1 MDNAVPRMQLKRVNP
16 FMGLMID
23 AQTWGDSHDYHRM
36 VGQVHALALHG
47 WGIVTGLEVD
57 ATTPNERAVWIRPGV
72 AIDPEGRM
80 IIVAQPFRY
89 QITTQVGGLMYL
101 VLMFREIP
109 TQPAISIED
118 GSEKPSRMLE
128 AYAIY
133 ERDRLPD
140 QPHVELARILLT
152 DGKKVLKDAE
162 DATAP
167 KGDEIDAR
175 YREQAGIR
183 PGPRATLSVWKPE
196 KADAA
201 LTNHFAGPTRL
212 YSALTNSS
220 IEWRLRRRDYAE
232 GSTEPIDAD
241 LLVMTFTATTKI
253 SEAEANLLSV
263 FLDGGGVLL
272 LEGCASASSPE
283 AQKVIA
289 SVSQAVRRK
298 PQPVQRNHPLLTSR
312 HVFAAPPP
320 GATAGQLFEGD
331 GLLVSTADY
340 TCAWN
345 GGLEKKAM
353 DRGDIRTAVE
363 FAENMLAYALI
374 RRANARRAQRTK
386 AGGK

>member
-1 MDNAVPRMQLKRVNP
+1 MDNNVPRVQLKRVNP

-36 VGQVHALALHG
+36 VNQAHHLAMHG

-57 ATTPNERAVWIRPGV
+57 SANPADRSVWIRPGV
-72 AIDPEGRM
+72 AIDPEGRL

-89 QITTQVGGLMYL
+89 QITTEKAGLMFL

-118 GSEKPSRMLE
+118 GSEKPSRLLE

-140 QPHVELARILLT
+140 QPHVELARVLLT
-152 DGKKVLKDAE
+152 ADKKAALKDPA
-162 DATAP
+162 DPTAP
-167 KGDEIDAR
+167 RDNEIDGR

-183 PGPRATLSVWKPE
+183 PGPRATIGLWKPDSE
-196 KADAA
+196 DEAMKGQ
-201 LTNHFAGPTRL
+201 LAGTARL
-212 YSALTNSS
+212 VSALSASS
-220 IEWRLRRRDYAE
+220 IEWRLRRRDHLGGAE
-232 GSTEPIDAD
+232 EPLDAD
-241 LLVMTFTATTKI
+241 LLIMPVTPKVSI
-253 SEAEANLLSV
+253 NQAEGNMLDV

-272 LEGCASASSPE
+272 LETAGAGAE

-289 SVSQAVRRK
+289 SVAQAVKRK
-298 PQPVQRNHPLLTSR
+298 PAAINRNHPLLTSR
-312 HVFAAPPP
+312 HTFTAPPL
-320 GATAGQLFEGD
+320 GAVAGQLVEGD

-340 TCAWN
+340 ASAWS
-345 GGLEKKAM
+345 GGTDKKPL

-363 FAENMLAYALI
+363 FAENMLAYALM
-374 RRANARRAQRTK
+374 RRANARRAQRQSK
-386 AGGK
+386 K